1 MNLTQLQAMGA
12 FVPQAIFKR
21 DIPITYR
28 PLKPAESW
36 AEPDIPEH
44 ESEAVTATVTVHIR
58 KRSSADFLEI
68 VNAPDGDKPFVSLL
82 RCVVNPDGTPV
93 FTGVAEMTPMEQVK
107 NLEGWFL
114 WPLLAA
120 VNEVNSY
127 DAKKS
132 TPRMSGGATSPSPSA
147 AAALRSGRRL
157 SRRKNE
163 ASG

>member
-1 MNLTQLQAMGA
+1 MDLSQLQAMGA

-21 DIPITYR
+21 DIQITYR
-28 PLKPAESW
+28 PLKPASEW
-36 AEPDIPEH
+36 AEPDVPEH
-44 ESEAVTATVTVHIR
+44 ESEPVKATVTVHIR

-82 RCVVNPDGTPV
+82 RCVVNPDGSPV
-93 FTGVAEMTPMEQVK
+93 FADLAQAKQLAEWM
-107 NLEGWFL
+107 
-114 WPLLAA
+114 LLALLPA
-120 VNEVNSY
+120 VTEVNSY

-147 AAALRSGRRL
+147 GAALRSGKRL
-157 SRRKNE
+157 SRKRNG